1 MLVDV
6 IRVGKIHTIN
16 YASGTASVVYNDRN
30 NQPSPQFPFLS
41 FAYDMPKVDDTVVVL
56 LLPNSTSK
64 GFILGVPWSVK
75 KKPSGGGAG
84 IFYKE
89 FPDGSHIR
97 YDSKAKTMDISA
109 PNIKLKSVVADSV
122 TVNKE
127 LIAKSIETKTLKAE
141 NLAVETA
148 EIVNLNVTG
157 AASGNFP
164 VGKEDA

>member
-30 NQPSPQFPFLS
+30 NQPSPQFPFIS

-75 KKPSGGGAG
+75 T
-84 IFYKE
+84 
-89 FPDGSHIR
+89 
-97 YDSKAKTMDISA
+97 KTMDISA

-127 LIAKSIETKTLKAE
+127 IIAKSIETKTLKAE

-164 VGKEDA
+164 VNEEDA